1 MPTESE
7 SSNRVRHILSL
18 SGGKDSTALAI
29 FMRDKVPD
37 MEYVFCDTQK
47 EMDETYEYLDR
58 IEAYLGKQ
66 IVRLNAKAGFD
77 HWFEILEGYLPSPQ
91 QRWCTQLLK
100 LKPFEEYIGDQPVV
114 SYIGIRA
121 DEPNRGVISHK
132 PN

>member
-1 MPTESE
+1 MATDLNCTPG
-7 SSNRVRHILSL
+7 VRHILSL

-29 FMRDKVPD
+29 FMRDKVPQ
-37 MEYVFCDTQK
+37 MEYVFCDTRK

-66 IVRLNAKAGFD
+66 IIRLNAKAGFD
-77 HWFEILEGYLPSPQ
+77 HWFKVLDGYLPSVQ

-100 LKPFEEYIGDQPVV
+100 LRPFEEYIGDQPIV
-114 SYIGIRA
+114 SYVGIRA

-132 PN
+132 P